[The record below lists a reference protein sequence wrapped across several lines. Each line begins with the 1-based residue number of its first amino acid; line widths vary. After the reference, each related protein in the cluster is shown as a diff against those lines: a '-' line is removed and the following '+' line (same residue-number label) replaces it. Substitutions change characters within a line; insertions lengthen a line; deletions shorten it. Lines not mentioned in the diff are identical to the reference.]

1 MCSRHPSPLVL
12 RRLSQVK
19 APSTTRITQIRIPSK
34 HEIRI
39 STNISWGTPSSPPIE
54 TIFDTGSIGFWV
66 YGPDAQ
72 INDGSTFL
80 GAQGPCNYTAS
91 PAFNWPNSSTHT
103 QPRNVS
109 YSYSYGGNSK
119 MIYANKVLNDT
130 MRWQGDK
137 DFRPIENVQ
146 VAIADF
152 STNRAADPGCK
163 GGQTYYE
170 HSIMGMGPFGVGSFI
185 ANTGPSFTTN
195 LFSQGQISRPSFS
208 IWFSKPP
215 KSIQG
220 TYTGV
225 AVFGEIPAPF
235 KKDLIRVPLS
245 PPGAG
250 YVGYYIAAPTATASG
265 KNSTKAM
272 PNSQNVTHCLLDSGT
287 GTDNLPF
294 SSADIGSI
302 NGVFNYIGPGGVTYI
317 AYNGSCDSIPEEASF
332 EYTFSGPDNKTKTI
346 SAPVK
351 NYVRGIYDSPE
362 NVCPLSLNLDSP
374 GDCVLGS
381 PFFSA
386 AFLNFDEEA
395 GTVGIAQGGREV
407 REEEWC

>member
-1 MCSRHPSPLVL
+1 
-12 RRLSQVK
+12 
-19 APSTTRITQIRIPSK
+19 
-34 HEIRI
+34 
-39 STNISWGTPSSPPIE
+39 
-54 TIFDTGSIGFWV
+54 
-66 YGPDAQ
+66 
-72 INDGSTFL
+72 
-80 GAQGPCNYTAS
+80 
-91 PAFNWPNSSTHT
+91 
-103 QPRNVS
+103 
-109 YSYSYGGNSK
+109 

-130 MRWQGDK
+130 MRWPK
-137 DFRPIENVQ
+137 TERDFPPIENVQ

-152 STNRAADPGCK
+152 STNRAADPGCD

-185 ANTGPSFTTN
+185 ASTGPSFTRN
-195 LFSQGQISRPSFS
+195 LFSQGRIPRPSLS
-208 IWFSKPP
+208 MWFSKPAQ
-215 KSIQG
+215 SIRG

-235 KKDLIRVPLS
+235 KKDVVRVPLS

-250 YVGYYIAAPTATASG
+250 YVGYYIAAPTAAASG
-265 KNSTKAM
+265 KKGTKAM

-294 SSADIGSI
+294 SSASI
-302 NGVFNYIGPGGVTYI
+302 ASTNGVFNYIGPGGVTYI
-317 AYNGSCDSIPEEASF
+317 AYNGSCDSIPDSAAF
-332 EYTFSGPDNKTKTI
+332 EYTFSSGDGEDKKTV
-346 SAPVK
+346 SVPVR
-351 NYVRGIYDSPE
+351 NYVRGIYESPE
-362 NVCPLSLNLDSP
+362 NVCPLSLMLDNP

-395 GTVGIAQGGREV
+395 GSVGIAQGGEEV